1 MKQFLLTALAALTFA
16 YGALAQTPRA
26 TIKGQVL
33 DENQR
38 PLEYTTMMLIKAQ
51 DSSLVKG
58 SMSGADGRYQ
68 FDGIQ
73 QGKYLVAASMV
84 GYTKVYSAPVSVT
97 ENNTLIELPVL
108 KMEQVSQKLK
118 EVVIKGERPFLE
130 QKIDRTVLNVEN
142 SIVSAGSTAMEVL
155 EKAPGV
161 VIDQDDK
168 ISMNGK
174 NGVLVLIDGKQT
186 YLSAAEV
193 SNMLRNMQSNAVESI
208 EIITNPSAKYDA
220 AGNAGI
226 INIKLKRDKNLG
238 TNGSLTLGTGWG
250 RYGKANGG
258 LNLNHRGKKFNVFG
272 SYNHGYN
279 RGFNEQEVYRLIG
292 NSIFDQSSR
301 REQEM
306 QNLNYRIGA
315 DYFINKHNTIG
326 VLASGFLFDM
336 DMRSQNTTLQSQ
348 TSNRALLS
356 SIQQTSTGDFMRRSN
371 SVNLNYKRTFD
382 SPGRELT
389 FDADYSLFNA
399 NVEDNIIARSYN
411 ASGEQLGLPLQ
422 IRNLTPSMVDIR
434 AIKGDYV
441 HPIGKTAKI
450 EAGFKSSLV
459 VTDNNMNFNT
469 YLENGWQRDIGRS
482 NQFKYSENINAA
494 YVNYNK
500 QINKI
505 GVQLGLRAEQ
515 TISEGTSVT
524 LDRQNPPRNY
534 LEWFPSVFVTQKLGE
549 KHELGYSYSRRID
562 RPSYQDLNPFVYF
575 LDSLTYQEGNPYLNP
590 QFTNSF
596 KVTHTFSKMFVTSL
610 GYSRTTDVMTR
621 ILIQDNETFKSKA
634 FMENLAQLDN
644 ISLNIS
650 APAPITKWWSTMN
663 NFNLYYNLYNEP
675 NLNGTNLSVGLVA
688 FNLNTNH
695 SIRLPKDFSLEL
707 NGMYRSPT
715 LDGFI
720 APQAMYFVAAGVQ
733 KSFLDKRASL
743 RLNVSD
749 IFGTMR
755 FVGVARHADIDARIT
770 SRWESRVARVSFTY
784 RFGRN
789 EIKPARRRST
799 ATEAEQNRVG
809 SANQN

>member
-1 MKQFLLTALAALTFA
+1 MKQILLSVLAAMGVA
-16 YGALAQTPRA
+16 ISAMAQTQQG
-26 TIKGQVL
+26 TVHGLVL
-33 DENQR
+33 DENQK
-38 PLEYTTMMLIKAQ
+38 PMEYATMMLVKAS

-58 SMSGADGRYQ
+58 SISGTNGRYT
-68 FDGIQ
+68 FEAIQ
-73 QGKYLVAASMV
+73 QGRYMVAASMM
-84 GYTKVYSAPVSVT
+84 GYTKLFSAPFDLT
-97 ENNTLIELPVL
+97 ENVHRVEVPVIQ
-108 KMEQVSQKLK
+108 MEQVAQKLK
-118 EVVIKGERPFLE
+118 EVVVKGERPFLE

-142 SIVSAGSTAMEVL
+142 SIVSAGTNAMEVL

-161 VIDQDDK
+161 VIDQDDR

-226 INIKLKRDKNLG
+226 INIKLKKDKNLG

-250 RYGKANGG
+250 RYGKANAG
-258 LNLNHRGKKFNVFG
+258 LNLNHRAKKFNAFG

-279 RGFNEQEVYRLIG
+279 RNFNEQEVYRLIG
-292 NSIFDQSSR
+292 NSVFDQRSVR
-301 REQEM
+301 GQEM
-306 QNLNYRIGA
+306 QNLNYRVGA
-315 DYFINKHNTIG
+315 DYFLNKHNTIG
-326 VLASGFLFDM
+326 VLASGFFFDM
-336 DMRSQNTTLQSQ
+336 DMNSLNTTLQSNAGSGALMSSINQ
-348 TSNRALLS
+348 TSS
-356 SIQQTSTGDFMRRSN
+356 SDFMRKSN
-371 SVNLNYKRTFD
+371 SLNVNYKRTFETA
-382 SPGRELT
+382 GRELT
-389 FDADYSLFNA
+389 LDADYSLFNA
-399 NVEDNIIARSYN
+399 NVIDNILARSFN
-411 ASGEQLGLPLQ
+411 ATGEEVGMPLQ
-422 IRNLTPSMVDIR
+422 IRNLTPSLVDIR

-441 HPIGKTAKI
+441 HPLGQTAKI

-459 VTDNNMNFNT
+459 VTDNDMNFNT
-469 YLENGWQRDIGRS
+469 YQETGWQRDLGRS
-482 NQFKYSENINAA
+482 NQFKYTENINAA
-494 YVNYNK
+494 YVNYNH
-500 QINKI
+500 QIKKV

-524 LDRQNPPRNY
+524 MDQKNPPRNY
-534 LEWFPSVFVTQKLGE
+534 LEWFPSVFVSQKIND
-549 KHELGYSYSRRID
+549 KHEVGYSYSRRID

-596 KVTHTFSKMFVTSL
+596 KLTHTFSKMFVTSL

-621 ILIQDNETFKSKA
+621 ILIQDSETFKSKA
-634 FMENLAQLDN
+634 FMENLASLDN
-644 ISLNIS
+644 FSLNIS

-663 NFNLYYNLYNEP
+663 NLNVYYNLYNEP
-675 NLNGTNLSVGLVA
+675 NLNGADLSVGMMA
-688 FNLNTNH
+688 FNFNTNH
-695 SIRLPKDFSLEL
+695 SIRLPKDFTMEL
-707 NGMYRSPT
+707 TGMYRSPT
-715 LDGFI
+715 LDGII
-720 APQAMYFVAAGVQ
+720 APQSMYFVAAGVQ
-733 KSFLDKRASL
+733 KTFLDKRASL

-755 FVGVARHADIDARIT
+755 FVGIARHQDIDTRIE
-770 SRWESRVARVSFTY
+770 SRWESRVARLSFTY

-809 SANQN
+809 SSNQN